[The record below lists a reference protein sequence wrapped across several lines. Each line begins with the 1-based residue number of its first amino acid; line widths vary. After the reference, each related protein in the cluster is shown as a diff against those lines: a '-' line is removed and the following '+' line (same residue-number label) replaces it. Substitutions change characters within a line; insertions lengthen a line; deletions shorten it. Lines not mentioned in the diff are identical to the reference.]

1 MDNATSE
8 YSFITRFFDR
18 EAKSPA
24 IIPLSALP
32 PLSPRQE
39 ESDAEPEKVES
50 PFATAR
56 APSTSMSTLQAAEV
70 QKLKEDQAYFDN
82 IFKQVMEPVLQYI
95 EVSVPLYIPTMP
107 LCGTSRLSSNRQ
119 LTQHRRRFH
128 CSL

>member
-18 EAKSPA
+18 EAKSQA
-24 IIPLSALP
+24 IMPVSALS

-39 ESDAEPEKVES
+39 ESNAESEKVES

-56 APSTSMSTLQAAEV
+56 APSVSMATLQATEL
-70 QKLKEDQAYFDN
+70 QKRKEEQAYFDN
-82 IFKQVMEPVLQYI
+82 IFKQVMEPVLEYT
-95 EVSVPLYIPTMP
+95 EVSILLYTVTMYFCA
-107 LCGTSRLSSNRQ
+107 LFRLSSNRQ

-128 CSL
+128 YSP